1 MPTLRH
7 CVLGRFTEVAT
18 AEQKE
23 KMFDELRGLPSKIP
37 EISSLVCGP
46 DAGLSAGNHSFAL
59 NVEFNS
65 DADYQV
71 YATHPDHIKVINEFI
86 KPILAPGSRTA
97 VQFPLPTPLK
107 YYIFGHPVL
116 MSPSPDIHNAGFVR
130 NGFAHCT
137 YERYDTEDAAEVIA
151 TIRGA
156 GCGGGSVTIPHKE
169 SVMPHMDE
177 LTESAQR
184 IGAVNTITKLTDG
197 RLRGDNTDW
206 LGIKNQLLAK
216 APTAAGGALTGLI
229 CGAGG
234 TARAAAFA
242 LGKMGLSRV
251 LVYNR
256 TRSRADGLVA
266 DFAAVFGAT
275 TSFEAIDDLSTLD
288 ALERLEFVVDT
299 TPSAAGF
306 TLPTPLLTR
315 LRPTCLEAAYIPRHT
330 PFVVAALAAG
340 CPVVE
345 GVEMLFE
352 QGCAQCEIWTGRSAP
367 RAAIAA
373 ALLRELF
380 GDARTHPA
388 SEKMEP
394 RDKPPQGLTREVEAT
409 GGGGGTQ
416 ANKRAR
422 SE

>member
-7 CVLGRFTEVAT
+7 VVLGRFTDAAT
-18 AEQKE
+18 TEQKE
-23 KMFDELRGLPSKIP
+23 AMLNELHGLPAKIP
-37 EISSLVCGP
+37 EICSLVCGL
-46 DAGLSAGNHSFAL
+46 DAGLSAGNHGFAL
-59 NVEFNS
+59 NVEFGS

-71 YATHPDHIKVINEFI
+71 YATHPDHVKVINEFI
-86 KPILAPGSRTA
+86 KPILASGSRTA
-97 VQFPLPTPLK
+97 VQFALPTPLK

-116 MSPSPDIHNAGFVR
+116 MSPSPDIHNAGFAR

-137 YERYDTEDAAEVIA
+137 YERFDTEDAAEVIA

-169 SVMPHMDE
+169 AVMPHMDE

-184 IGAVNTITKLTDG
+184 IGAVNTITKLADG

-206 LGIKNQLLAK
+206 LGIKNQLEAK
-216 APTAAGGALTGLI
+216 VPTTEADGAQTGLI

-234 TARAAAFA
+234 TAKAAAFA

-256 TRSRADGLVA
+256 TRSRAEQLCA
-266 DFAAVFGAT
+266 DFGAVFGAT
-275 TSFEAIDDLSTLD
+275 TSFEAIDDLSALD
-288 ALERLEFVVDT
+288 ALGSLAFVVDT
-299 TPSAAGF
+299 TPSSAGF
-306 TLPTPLLTR
+306 TLPAPLLTR

-330 PFVVAALAAG
+330 PFVGAALAAG
-340 CPVVE
+340 CAVVE

-352 QGCAQCEIWTGRSAP
+352 QGCAQCEIWTDRPAP

-380 GDARTHPA
+380 GEARTHPA

-394 RDKPPQGLTREVEAT
+394 RDKPPQGLTREVEAA
-409 GGGGGTQ
+409 Q
-416 ANKRAR
+416 PNKRAR
-422 SE
+422 RE